1 MSHNFL
7 QGRHA
12 IVTGGGRGLGATIA
26 RMLARAGA
34 SLTLMGRDGLALADT
49 GNAIAAE
56 CGVDVLTVECDV
68 ADEAS
73 VVNAFQR
80 AGDAYILVNNA
91 GQSRGAQLH
100 ETTRALWDTMIA
112 VNLTG
117 TYLCTQQVL
126 PAMQRN
132 GAGRIINIASTA
144 GLKGYTRIT
153 AYCAAKHGVVG
164 FTRALAAETA
174 RTGVTVNAVCPSYIE
189 GEMSERAVAQI
200 AGHRGIS
207 HEEALNKMTRLIPIG
222 RLIRPEEVAS
232 AVLWLCAP
240 ESAAITGQ
248 AIAVAGGEV

>member
-1 MSHNFL
+1 MSETFL

-12 IVTGGGRGLGATIA
+12 IVTGGGRGLGADIA
-26 RMLARAGA
+26 WALARAGA
-34 SLTLMGRDGLALADT
+34 SLTLMGRDAITLADT
-49 GNAIAAE
+49 GNEIAAK

-73 VVNAFQR
+73 VVAAFHR

-91 GQSRGAQLH
+91 GQSKGAELKD
-100 ETTRALWDTMIA
+100 TSRALWDAMIN

-117 TYLCTQQVL
+117 TFLCTQQVL
-126 PAMQRN
+126 SGMQRN
-132 GAGRIINIASTA
+132 GEGRIINIASTA

-174 RTGVTVNAVCPSYIE
+174 RTGVTVNAICPSYIE
-189 GEMSERAVAQI
+189 GEMSDRAVAQI
-200 AGHRGIS
+200 AEHRGIS
-207 HEEALNKMTRLIPIG
+207 EEQARQKLTRLIPVG
-222 RLIRPEEVAS
+222 RLIKPSEVTS
-232 AVLWLCAP
+232 AVLWLCSPDAG
-240 ESAAITGQ
+240 AITGQ